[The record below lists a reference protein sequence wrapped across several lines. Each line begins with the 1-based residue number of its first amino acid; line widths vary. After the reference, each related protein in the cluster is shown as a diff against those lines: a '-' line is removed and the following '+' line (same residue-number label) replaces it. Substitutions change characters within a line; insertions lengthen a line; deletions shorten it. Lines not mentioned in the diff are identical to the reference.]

1 MGSVERA
8 PAAPETLAPAMRTLK
23 NLLVG
28 AAALGALAATG
39 VCTLAAPDLPADGTP
54 APELQASTW
63 YNHLGR
69 NPDLASLRG
78 KAVMV
83 EFWAT
88 W

>member
-1 MGSVERA
+1 M
-8 PAAPETLAPAMRTLK
+8 
-23 NLLVG
+23 NLHRHLLTG
-28 AAALGALAATG
+28 AALAGVLAVSG
-39 VCTLAAPDLPADGTP
+39 VCTLAGPDLPAAGTEAP
-54 APELQASTW
+54 AIEAASW

-78 KAVMV
+78 KAVLL

>member
-1 MGSVERA
+1 MSSLR
-8 PAAPETLAPAMRTLK
+8 
-23 NLLVG
+23 NLLTG
-28 AAALGALAATG
+28 AALVGVLAATG
-39 VCTLAAPDLPADGTP
+39 VCTLAGPDLPPEGAD
-54 APELQASTW
+54 APEIQAASW